1 MYQCMYCGNRTDDKD
16 KPCTSCKSTE
26 FKKYEPEKP
35 VVITRVPQGGY
46 TLKINNTEYNNYQ
59 RTKYKKRFQSI
70 ATFIVISLV
79 IFSIIIYLK
88 TPSSLFPIILFIISI
103 SVIISIILLPKLSK
117 KINER
122 NNYKYNRLTNH
133 GILVKKLPYKII
145 ERDLPNHNYKMY
157 FLEVKYEVNGNLLT
171 FTSHPF
177 FDNKFSNNK
186 IDLLYDPDDTSIYY
200 MDFNIY

>member
-1 MYQCMYCGNRTDDKD
+1 M
-16 KPCTSCKSTE
+16 
-26 FKKYEPEKP
+26 
-35 VVITRVPQGGY
+35 
-46 TLKINNTEYNNYQ
+46 
-59 RTKYKKRFQSI
+59 
-70 ATFIVISLV
+70 
-79 IFSIIIYLK
+79 
-88 TPSSLFPIILFIISI
+88 
-103 SVIISIILLPKLSK
+103 IISIILLPKLSK

-177 FDNKFSNNK
+177 FDNNFSNNK